1 MIVNTMRLKD
11 ISEICKRMESTYSY
25 EERMCWIERA
35 AAALPRAVSMIEQLR
50 TLFIEA
56 DAMRLHRWRQYDEGE
71 KRSWEELTPE
81 ERDAMKDVVRG
92 C

>member
-1 MIVNTMRLKD
+1 
-11 ISEICKRMESTYSY
+11 
-25 EERMCWIERA
+25 
-35 AAALPRAVSMIEQLR
+35 MIEQLR